1 MKVAFS
7 HQFVVSKTSYSLP
20 VEWPWRDLGE
30 LQLATADDLPVVELI
45 NEHNRIFAVLLGWPI
60 DTVSQRI
67 LAGTIKIP
75 ATQSNTFEQW
85 LLTLAGRWLAIN
97 LDNEQ
102 IYADAMS
109 SQSAIFHA
117 GRRIVCSSAALLP
130 AELQL
135 MNENMSQRMNVGQ
148 SENFYPFGVLPQS
161 DVKRLLPSHKISL
174 KTATINRYW
183 WPSPENWHGLEHA
196 ADIISTQVRGT
207 IRACVSSYPVRQGLS
222 AGFETRLML
231 ACSKAYHQHI
241 KFWTRAE
248 TKRGSQRDQLTAQA
262 LSARFGLN
270 YELISTAQQTSDT
283 PEQWL
288 HRTGHCVGGGAL
300 QNRHLI
306 DSIHQVYIALTGIG
320 GETCRAFY
328 WPSRQLPRRLN
339 VELLLKLAGLPPLNE
354 FIAAGKLYLQD
365 ISHLPVHVQLGLFY
379 LENRVSA
386 YASPHKYG
394 NQHGIIFIYPLNH
407 HDTVNQML
415 ICPQA
420 LQLKSALHRQVIKQN
435 WPEIEQL
442 PYNLPLHPV
451 LRYLTQFKNL
461 MTRCKSALYFW
472 RLKRRFKAT

>member
-7 HQFVVSKTSYSLP
+7 HQFVVSKTPYSLP
-20 VEWPWRDLGE
+20 VEWSWRGLGE
-30 LQLATADDLPVVELI
+30 LELATADDLPVVELV
-45 NEHNRIFAVLLGWPI
+45 NEQNSIFAVLLGWPI

-67 LAGTIKIP
+67 MSGTIQVT
-75 ATQSNTFEQW
+75 ASQSNAFEQL

-102 IYADAMS
+102 VYADAMS

-117 GRRIVCSSAALLP
+117 GERIVCSSAALLP

-135 MNENMSQRMNVGQ
+135 MNEKMSQRMNVAQ

-161 DVKRLLPSHKISL
+161 GVQRLLPSHKISL
-174 KTATINRYW
+174 KTATVSRYW
-183 WPSPENWHGLEHA
+183 WPFPEHWHGLEYA
-196 ADIISTQVRGT
+196 ADIISAQVAGT
-207 IRACVSSYPVRQGLS
+207 ISACVNSYPVRQGLS

-231 ACSKAYHQHI
+231 ACSKAHLHHI
-241 KFWTRAE
+241 QFWTRAE
-248 TKRGSQRDQLTAQA
+248 TKRGSQLDQLTAQA

-270 YELISTAQQTSDT
+270 YELISTALQPSD
-283 PEQWL
+283 PVEQWL
-288 HRTGHCVGGGAL
+288 HRTGHCIGGGAL
-300 QNRHLI
+300 QHRHLI

-328 WPSRQLPRRLN
+328 WRSPHLPRRLN
-339 VELLLKLAGLPPLNE
+339 VELLLKLAGLPQLDE

-420 LQLKSALHRQVIKQN
+420 LQLRSALHRQVIKQN
-435 WPEIEQL
+435 WPELEQL
-442 PYNLPLHPV
+442 PYNLPLQPV
-451 LRYLTQFKNL
+451 LRYLDQFKKL
-461 MTRCKSALYFW
+461 IGRYKSALYFW
-472 RLKRRFKAT
+472 RLKRGFKAN